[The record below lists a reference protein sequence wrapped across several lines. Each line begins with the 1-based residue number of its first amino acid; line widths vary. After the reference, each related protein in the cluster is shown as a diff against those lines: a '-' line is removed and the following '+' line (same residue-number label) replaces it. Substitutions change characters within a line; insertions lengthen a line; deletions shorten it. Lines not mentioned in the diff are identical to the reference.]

1 MKKLLYILISS
12 QLLFGCYAVKDK
24 QTPIND
30 YLSSLNLKESDK
42 IMIIQEKIN
51 NNVTIDIF
59 KGKSFYYSGVNK
71 FVKVEGVEEPLY
83 DEKNWKKMK
92 DTYEDKYIKDYWVK
106 DNYWTLKDFKYKNI
120 IFIKHEKFP
129 DPGKYEEFDFKENFN
144 VFSFS
149 APIYYRHNK
158 YAAFTLIKTT
168 TDYKTLASASILI
181 MNKVKGKWIVL
192 QKVGDGIYN

>member
-24 QTPIND
+24 QAPIND

-59 KGKSFYYSGVNK
+59 KGQIYFEPYANK
-71 FVKVEGVEEPLY
+71 YERNEGVEEPLY

-92 DTYEDKYIKDYWVK
+92 SMYEDKYIKDYWVK
-106 DNYWTLKDFKYKNI
+106 GNYWTLKDFKNQNI
-120 IFIKHEKFP
+120 VFIKHEKFP

-149 APIYYRHNK
+149 DPIYYKNNK
-158 YAAFTLIKTT
+158 YATFTLIRTT
-168 TDYKTLASASILI
+168 TDYKTLASGSILI
-181 MNKVKGKWIVL
+181 MTKVKGKWVVF